1 MTVLVRQGH
10 IHASVVHHITLHGI
24 FDHGGIGFQ
33 TSGQGVD
40 QHVRLIEIL
49 ACIQMVS
56 VGVAL
61 GAVFQTQGTEEVGT
75 LHLIHGIEHLHM
87 AVSTAIRGGFGE
99 LDDIGHLQVSK
110 LNAGNG
116 ITVAL
121 AAVAQIGLVIGIAV
135 TDSTA
140 QGVDHILIVD
150 TGGHIR
156 AIPDTVLFRVRDI
169 VFVDIHAAQA
179 VRINGCVL
187 GGIFTLHSG
196 GADGICQQQHQG
208 KTQGNCLFQIFHNFA
223 VSFHSCN
230 NDFEID
236 NELVFGDKK
245 SQGRSLAR

>member
-1 MTVLVRQGH
+1 
-10 IHASVVHHITLHGI
+10 
-24 FDHGGIGFQ
+24 
-33 TSGQGVD
+33 
-40 QHVRLIEIL
+40 
-49 ACIQMVS
+49 
-56 VGVAL
+56 
-61 GAVFQTQGTEEVGT
+61 
-75 LHLIHGIEHLHM
+75 M
-87 AVSTAIRGGFGE
+87 AVSTAIRGGFRE

-116 ITVAL
+116 ITVAF

-135 TDSTA
+135 TDSAA

-169 VFVDIHAAQA
+169 VFVDIHAAQT
-179 VRINGCVL
+179 VCINGCVL
-187 GGIFTLHSG
+187 GGIAGHGSG
-196 GADGICQQQHQG
+196 GADGIRQQQHQG